1 MEKYILRKPFRKGF
15 SVSGSAPIYF
25 QKRKGDIVE
34 GTLRTNQNDTTTFLA
49 VPFIVQGRV
58 ANVNIPLGILKKYEG
73 NGISENRSSFAG
85 IVAEENSEL
94 NRENPTSKF
103 TLKNILIGVVG
114 IVVVYGILKATK
126 IIK

>member
-1 MEKYILRKPFRKGF
+1 MEKYILRKSFRKGF

-73 NGISENRSSFAG
+73 NGISENRSSFEG
-85 IVAEENSEL
+85 TEENSEL

>member
-1 MEKYILRKPFRKGF
+1 MEKYILRKSFTKGVF
-15 SVSGSAPIYF
+15 
-25 QKRKGDIVE
+25 KKKKGDIVE
-34 GTLRTNQNDTTTFLA
+34 GTLSSNQNDTTTYLL
-49 VPFIVQGRV
+49 VPFVLNGVVRRV
-58 ANVNIPLGILKKYEG
+58 SIPLGILKKYEG

-85 IVAEENSEL
+85 LVAEENSEL

-114 IVVVYGILKATK
+114 IVVAYGILKATK